1 MSGQMIKKFG
11 TVCAL
16 CALLTFQGN
25 ICFAENSTSG
35 TPLPDVENVS
45 AETAEPVGLSGL
57 EKNDESYKSAVNI
70 ESFKPGIIK
79 IDDPAEK
86 GSSLQTENPDTNRTA
101 LTLYHACEL
110 AVGGHPLV
118 ASSRYSMLEKNAEY
132 GMARSVYLPRIDFRA
147 QAGPSHNI
155 DADSTSYGQSAIE
168 MTQTLYNFG
177 GLDASVDSAKFKA
190 EGAKYRLARTQEDI
204 AALTINAY
212 LSVMQAQETLDVYN
226 NTLNFYQKLLKTF
239 WERYNAGISSKA
251 DARKVEVSLRSTESQ
266 VTVQQQQLKTARLML
281 ENIIKQPVNE
291 VDTNIPMDKMTISDT
306 LEEAYAIAKA
316 NNVNLKAYDAEIES
330 QKKAVSTIESGYYP
344 SFGYRLQAKSEFK
357 KVDGY
362 ENALDGQLTV
372 NWNLFNGYAT
382 DESKKKEEA
391 VLKRLVATKEATELE
406 VQNILSDAFNAYKSS
421 KKEFELA
428 HDAYDASI
436 NLMGLYLSEFDLGI
450 RTLLDLITAREGQT
464 SAAVR
469 EVNARY
475 ARIRAALNIF
485 LEQGRLPEVLGLPIE
500 DTPFVTDNALYSAKG
515 K

>member
-1 MSGQMIKKFG
+1 MSGQMIKRFG
-11 TVCAL
+11 KVCVL

-25 ICFAENSTSG
+25 VCFAEPSTEG
-35 TPLPDVENVS
+35 TPPQPNVEKS
-45 AETAEPVGLSGL
+45 AETVNLSGL
-57 EKNDESYKSAVNI
+57 ENEEQKYKSAEDI
-70 ESFKPGIIK
+70 ENFKPRVIE
-79 IDDPAEK
+79 IDDPGEK
-86 GSSLQTENPDTNRTA
+86 GSSLQKSTPGESNSTA

-110 AVGGHPLV
+110 AISGHPLV

-132 GMARSVYLPRIDFRA
+132 GMSRSVYMPRIDFTA
-147 QAGPSHNI
+147 QAGPSHNL
-155 DADSTSYGQSAIE
+155 DTDTTSYGQSAVE

-177 GLDASVDSAKFKA
+177 GLDASVDSAKLKA

-204 AALTINAY
+204 AALTINSY
-212 LSVMQAQETLDVYN
+212 LSVMQAQETLEVYN
-226 NTLNFYQKLLKTF
+226 NTLDFYQKLLTTF

-281 ENIIKQPVNE
+281 ENIIKQPVNR
-291 VDTNIPMDKMTISDT
+291 VDTDIPMNKMTISDT
-306 LEEAYAIAKA
+306 LEGAYEIAKV
-316 NNVNLKAYDAEIES
+316 NNVNLKAYDAEIQSQQQAVATVES
-330 QKKAVSTIESGYYP
+330 DYYP

-357 KVDGY
+357 EYDGY

-382 DESKKKEEA
+382 DESVKKEEA
-391 VLKRLVATKEATELE
+391 VLKRLIATKEATELE

-421 KKEFELA
+421 EKEFELA
-428 HDAYDASI
+428 RDAYDASI
-436 NLMGLYLSEFDLGI
+436 NLMSLYLSEFDLGI

-475 ARIRAALNIF
+475 SRIRASLNIF
-485 LEQGRLPEVLGLPIE
+485 LEQGRLPEVLGLPLDE
-500 DTPFVTDNALYSAKG
+500 TPFETSNPLYSAKG
-515 K
+515 N